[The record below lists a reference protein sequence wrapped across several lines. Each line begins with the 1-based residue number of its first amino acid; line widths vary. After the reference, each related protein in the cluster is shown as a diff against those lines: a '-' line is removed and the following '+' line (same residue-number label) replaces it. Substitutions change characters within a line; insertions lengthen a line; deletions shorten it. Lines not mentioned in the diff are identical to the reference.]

1 MRLAR
6 PAWMP
11 VAVSI
16 AGLFLPATAQ
26 AGFAPTLRVELN
38 PPVGGQVP
46 EVVATVTQSPG
57 EAALRRFTLRF
68 PTGFIVNR
76 SLTVPPCE
84 QTDFLSESCQ
94 ATSRIGRI
102 SATVPG
108 LGSLTGP
115 LILTPRGGYSATIA
129 GVLAGPG
136 LPLRPIRG
144 AFRAGLGDSLDVSL
158 DGLPSVPV
166 ESLSVVLDGGDT
178 GLVRTPRDCG
188 VWNVT
193 GNFTSWPGDFAVAET
208 AVPVKQCA
216 GDAVTISG
224 VRASAR
230 RFRPA
235 RSQADLSRRGY
246 GTLLHWRLSRTAG
259 ATRVHIERRTAAGW
273 RRLGSIV
280 GTGAQG
286 DNFLVFDG
294 KLHGRRLNPGSYRF
308 VFVTRDTAGAAGL
321 TFAVLD

>member
-1 MRLAR
+1 
-6 PAWMP
+6 MP
-11 VAVSI
+11 VAASI
-16 AGLFLPATAQ
+16 AGLLLPATAQ

-46 EVVATVTQSPG
+46 EVVATVTQMPG
-57 EAALRRFTLRF
+57 EPALRRFTLRF
-68 PTGFIVNR
+68 PAGFMVNR
-76 SLTVPPCE
+76 SLNVAPCE
-84 QTDFLSESCQ
+84 QTDFLAESCQ

-102 SATVPG
+102 NATVPG
-108 LGSLTGP
+108 LGRLTGP
-115 LILTPRGGYSATIA
+115 LVLTPPGGYSATIA
-129 GVLAGPG
+129 GVLTAPG

-158 DGLPSVPV
+158 DGLPTVPV
-166 ESLSVVLDGGDT
+166 ESLSIVLDGGDT

-188 VWNVT
+188 VWNVM

-216 GDAVTISG
+216 GDAVTISA

-230 RFRPA
+230 WFRPA
-235 RSQADLSRRGY
+235 RSEADLSRRGY

-259 ATRVHIERRTAAGW
+259 ATRIHVERRAAAGW
-273 RRLGSIV
+273 KRLGSVV
-280 GTGAQG
+280 GTGNQG

-294 KLHGRRLNPGSYRF
+294 RLHGRRLRPGSYRF
-308 VFVTRDTAGAAGL
+308 VLVTRDTAGAAGL
-321 TFAVLD
+321 GFTILR